1 MHFNPNIQ
9 GIIVSPQ
16 IIKITI
22 RFIVFFNIN
31 FLKDSEILKQPY
43 GSKLV
48 KAFFSV
54 RIMNVI
60 GVIPKAFFFAL

>member
-1 MHFNPNIQ
+1 MRFNPNIQ
-9 GIIVSPQ
+9 GIIVSHH
-16 IIKITI
+16 IFKITI
-22 RFIVFFNIN
+22 RFKVFFNIN

-54 RIMNVI
+54 RIIIVI
-60 GVIPKAFFFAL
+60 GVIPKAIFFAL